1 LEGVFF
7 CAYTKYAGIHY
18 FYSLAKFMNNP
29 IVIWFFG
36 LSGSGKSTLSNLLLQ
51 KLKDKGISS
60 VSIDGDQLRAGINQ
74 DLGFSSEDRME
85 NIRRSA
91 EIAKFLLEDHQVVLA
106 SFITPEVGHREKV
119 REILG
124 SSVRF
129 LFVDA
134 DLKTCQSRDVK
145 GLYQN
150 VSQGT
155 LNNFTGISAPFD
167 RPTQVDLMIDTNEQ
181 STDQC
186 LDQIIQTFFRER

>member
-1 LEGVFF
+1 
-7 CAYTKYAGIHY
+7 
-18 FYSLAKFMNNP
+18 MNNP

-36 LSGSGKSTLSNLLLQ
+36 LSGSGKSTLANLLLQ
-51 KLKDKGISS
+51 RLKDIGISS
-60 VSIDGDQLRAGINQ
+60 VSIDGDQLRKGINQ

-91 EIAKFLLEDHQVVLA
+91 EIAKLLLENHQVVLA
-106 SFITPEVGHREKV
+106 SFITPEEVHREKV

-124 SSVRF
+124 SNVRF

-167 RPTQVDLMIDTNEQ
+167 RPTQVDLIIDTNEQ

-186 LDQIIQTFFRER
+186 LDQIVQTFFTKE

>member
-1 LEGVFF
+1 
-7 CAYTKYAGIHY
+7 
-18 FYSLAKFMNNP
+18 MNNP
-29 IVIWFFG
+29 MVIWFFG

-91 EIAKFLLEDHQVVLA
+91 EIAKLLLENHQVVLA
-106 SFITPEVGHREKV
+106 SFITPEECHREKV

-124 SSVRF
+124 STVRF

-145 GLYQN
+145 GLYQH
-150 VSQGT
+150 VSKGK
-155 LNNFTGISAPFD
+155 LSDFTGISAPFD
-167 RPTQVDLMIDTNEQ
+167 RPTHVDLILDTNEQ
-181 STDQC
+181 TSHQC
-186 LDQIIQTFFRER
+186 LDQIVHTFFGER

>member
-1 LEGVFF
+1 M
-7 CAYTKYAGIHY
+7 K
-18 FYSLAKFMNNP
+18 NP

-51 KLKDKGISS
+51 RLKDNGISV
-60 VSIDGDQLRAGINQ
+60 VSIDGDQLRKGINQ

-91 EIAKFLLEDHQVVLA
+91 EIAKLLLENHQVVLA
-106 SFITPEVGHREKV
+106 SFITPEEGHREKV

-124 SSVRF
+124 VNVRF

-155 LNNFTGISAPFD
+155 LNN
-167 RPTQVDLMIDTNEQ
+167 
-181 STDQC
+181 
-186 LDQIIQTFFRER
+186 

>member
-1 LEGVFF
+1 
-7 CAYTKYAGIHY
+7 
-18 FYSLAKFMNNP
+18 MNNP

-36 LSGSGKSTLSNLLLQ
+36 LSGSGKSTLVNLLLQ
-51 KLKDKGISS
+51 RLKDNGISS
-60 VSIDGDQLRAGINQ
+60 VSIDGDQLRTGINQ

-91 EIAKFLLEDHQVVLA
+91 EIAKLLLENHEVVLA
-106 SFITPEVGHREKV
+106 SFITPEEGHREKV
-119 REILG
+119 SEILG
-124 SSVRF
+124 SNVRF

-150 VSQGT
+150 VSEGT

-167 RPTQVDLMIDTNEQ
+167 RPTQVDLTIDTNEQ

-186 LDQIIQTFFRER
+186 LDQILQTFFTKK

>member
-1 LEGVFF
+1 
-7 CAYTKYAGIHY
+7 
-18 FYSLAKFMNNP
+18 MNNP
-29 IVIWFFG
+29 MVIWFFG

-91 EIAKFLLEDHQVVLA
+91 EIAKILLENHQVVLA
-106 SFITPEVGHREKV
+106 SFITPEECHREKV
-119 REILG
+119 HEILG
-124 SSVRF
+124 SNVRF

-145 GLYQN
+145 GLYQH
-150 VSQGT
+150 VSKGK
-155 LNNFTGISAPFD
+155 LSDFTGISAPFD
-167 RPTQVDLMIDTNEQ
+167 RPTQVDLIVDTNEQ
-181 STDQC
+181 TTNQC
-186 LDQIIQTFFRER
+186 LEQILHTFFDER

>member
-1 LEGVFF
+1 
-7 CAYTKYAGIHY
+7 
-18 FYSLAKFMNNP
+18 MNNP

-36 LSGSGKSTLSNLLLQ
+36 LSGSGKSTLSNLVLQ

-91 EIAKFLLEDHQVVLA
+91 EIAKLLLENHQVVLA
-106 SFITPEVGHREKV
+106 SFITPEEGHREKV

-124 SSVRF
+124 VNVRF

-155 LNNFTGISAPFD
+155 INNFTGISAPFD
-167 RPTQVDLMIDTNEQ
+167 RPTQVDLIVDTNEQ

-186 LDQIIQTFFRER
+186 LDQIVQTFFTKE